1 MMTERVAFLNKFI
14 MEPKKIGSITP
25 SSSFL
30 TKRLLGKLPWDT
42 IETIAELGAGTGV
55 FTDYISKNKKKLCQF
70 IVIEQDLKMQE
81 NLRTKYPNFHYGA
94 KAEKLDWLLQNY
106 ALPQVDCVVSGLP
119 FAIFPESQRQKI
131 MVAVNR
137 SLKPGGIFVAFQ
149 YSLQMRKTFK
159 EYFSELEIGFVPLN
173 MPPAFVY
180 FCRK

>member
-30 TKRLLGKLPWDT
+30 TKKMMGKLPCDNIDT
-42 IETIAELGAGTGV
+42 IVELWAGTGV
-55 FTDYISKNKKKLCQF
+55 FTDYISKNKKQSCQF
-70 IVIEQDLKMQE
+70 LVIEQDLKMRE
-81 NLRTKYPNFHYGA
+81 NLRLKYPSFHYGT
-94 KAEKLDWLLQNY
+94 KAEKLDGLLQSY
-106 ALPQVDCVVSGLP
+106 DLQQVECIVSGLP
-119 FAIFPESQRQKI
+119 FAVFPESQRQKI
-131 MVAVNR
+131 MAAVIR

-149 YSLQMRKTFK
+149 YSLQMRKTLK
-159 EYFSELEIGFVPLN
+159 KYFSELDIAFVTLN